1 MNRFAPAAALLLL
14 AACARSE
21 EASLVQPDSNQGYN
35 RVGAVGTPEQ
45 DDGEASI
52 GEWRASLQ
60 EDRPALEFGPMGTEP
75 LFSLLCTPA
84 LGVLLQ
90 RHGGA
95 PTGPL
100 PQMRVTIGGV
110 DAELPVTVGG
120 ATIPML
126 RAELP
131 AGSQAMQALA
141 SSGQPLT
148 VRLGDAA
155 PLVIPAS
162 PLVSDYVRSCA
173 RAQIAQPGN
182 GAAPASAPPAN
193 SAAPATNNS
202 APAPAGDA
210 AQPRR

>member
-1 MNRFAPAAALLLL
+1 MNRFVPAAALLLL

-35 RVGAVGTPEQ
+35 RVGSVGTPEQ

-75 LFSLLCTPA
+75 LFSLLCTPTM
-84 LGVLLQ
+84 GVLLQ

-95 PTGPL
+95 PAGEL
-100 PQMRVTIGGV
+100 PPMRLTIGGV

-131 AGSQAMQALA
+131 QGSQAVQALA
-141 SSGQPLT
+141 GSGQPLT

-155 PLVIPAS
+155 PLVIPPS
-162 PLVSDYVRSCA
+162 PLISDYVRSCA
-173 RAQIAQPGN
+173 RPQPTRPGAAPAALGN
-182 GAAPASAPPAN
+182 GAAPANAAPAN
-193 SAAPATNNS
+193 SS
-202 APAPAGDA
+202 APAPVGNAG
-210 AQPRR
+210 QPRP